1 MATPMGQR
9 AGCPV
14 FADNRICLFRGFS
27 KYKGAMK
34 KKMMV
39 SVNFYVCLVSH
50 TWGTLGG
57 LMHLRGLAQL
67 MGHQQ
72 DDNVITNS
80 LLGQCVR

>member
-1 MATPMGQR
+1 
-9 AGCPV
+9 
-14 FADNRICLFRGFS
+14 
-27 KYKGAMK
+27 
-34 KKMMV
+34 MV
-39 SVNFYVCLVSH
+39 SVNFYVCLVSR

-72 DDNVITNS
+72 DDTVITNS

>member
-1 MATPMGQR
+1 
-9 AGCPV
+9 
-14 FADNRICLFRGFS
+14 
-27 KYKGAMK
+27 
-34 KKMMV
+34 MMV